1 MFFRSR
7 VRGMLLPVSNLRRS
21 LLSAATLA
29 LAACQS
35 IPMQSEQPF
44 GTTSRG
50 EAARL
55 YLLTNA
61 HGVVAR
67 LTDYGA
73 TLVGLSLPDRR
84 GVFED
89 VLLGFDDVSGYESD
103 ANQYFGCTTGRV
115 ANRIAK
121 GRFTLRGETYQL
133 ATNNGPNHLHGGGAR
148 ALSRVMWQAERL
160 TPQALRFTYVSPAG
174 EEGYPGT
181 LSSAVTF
188 TLNDDNELWIEYEAT
203 TDASTPVNLTNHAY
217 WNLAGHGA
225 PTVLDHELVLMAD
238 QYTPTDD
245 TLIPTGELAGVG
257 DTAFDFRA
265 QKTIRRDLGRVA
277 GTAAGGFDHNF
288 VVRGQAG
295 TLRLAAALRDPTSG
309 RTLQILTTEPGIQFY
324 SGNFLHGQIGK
335 QGRIYE
341 HRSACCL
348 ETQHY
353 PDSVNQP
360 AFPKVVLEPGEIYRH
375 KTVHRFTVR

>member
-1 MFFRSR
+1 ML
-7 VRGMLLPVSNLRRS
+7 RGVSNLRCPG
-21 LLSAATLA
+21 LLVAIALTLV
-29 LAACQS
+29 ACQS
-35 IPMQSEQPF
+35 MPMSLEQSF

-50 EAARL
+50 EPARL
-55 YLLTNA
+55 FVLRNA
-61 HGVVAR
+61 HGITAR

-73 TLVGLSLPDRR
+73 TLVGLSLPDRA
-84 GVFED
+84 GIFED

-121 GRFTLRGETYQL
+121 GRFKLGARTYSV
-133 ATNNGPNHLHGGGAR
+133 ATNNGPNHLHGGGPR

-160 TPQALRFTYVSPAG
+160 DPQALRFTYVSPDG
-174 EEGYPGT
+174 EEGYPGALT
-181 LSSAVTF
+181 IAVTF
-188 TLNDDNELWIEYEAT
+188 SLTDDDELTIEYEAT
-203 TDASTPVNLTNHAY
+203 TDAATPVNLTNHAY
-217 WNLAGHGA
+217 WNLAGHGS

-245 TLIPTGELAGVG
+245 TLIPTGELASVG
-257 DTAFDFRA
+257 DTAFDFRTA
-265 QKTIRRDLGRVA
+265 KTIRRDLGRVA
-277 GTAAGGFDHNF
+277 DTAAGGFDHNF
-288 VVRGQAG
+288 VLRGEAG
-295 TLRLAAALRDPTSG
+295 KLRLAAALRDPASG

-335 QGRIYE
+335 QGRLYE

-348 ETQHY
+348 ETQHF

-360 AFPKVVLEPGEIYRH
+360 AFPSVILKPGETYRH